1 MRNEKKEE
9 TMIAVDVEEMV
20 LSVQTAVEERRTFPG
35 AKKYFQPL
43 AFNY

>member
-1 MRNEKKEE
+1 M
-9 TMIAVDVEEMV
+9 EEMV
-20 LSVQTAVEERRTFPG
+20 LPVVVGSSDDGGDGRGEETLPG